1 MKKLFKSIVVAAVVL
16 ISNGIFAQA
25 KKAASVKLNEKS
37 LLWEISGK
45 GLSKTSY
52 LYGTIH
58 MICADDYFLSE
69 KVKKAFELSDKLVLE
84 VNLSD
89 PAELAL
95 MQQMA
100 MGKETLDKTL
110 TPDQLSKLDAI
121 LKEKAGLSVQQ
132 VNSYSLSTVM
142 SLMSMKT
149 FNCANLKFY
158 EMEFIA
164 KAKERSLPIAGFE
177 SIKAQLGIIEKA
189 YTIDEMLAMFDDMN
203 VTETSK
209 LVSQY
214 KKENIQDVYTNLTDV
229 KSMNLIAKNEMLDK
243 RNANWVQNLS
253 QVVKDQSAFIAVGA
267 AHLGGDLGV
276 INLLRKAGYT
286 VKPVMN

>member
-1 MKKLFKSIVVAAVVL
+1 MKKLFKSIVVVAVVL

-25 KKAASVKLNEKS
+25 KKAASAPLYENS

-69 KVKKAFELSDKLVLE
+69 KVKKAFESSDKLVLE

-89 PAELAL
+89 PTELAV

-100 MGKETLDKTL
+100 IGKETLDKAL
-110 TPDQLSKLDAI
+110 TPDQLSKLDGI

-149 FNCANLKFY
+149 FNCVDLKFY

-164 KAKERSLPIAGFE
+164 KAKERGLEIAGFE
-177 SIKAQLGIIEKA
+177 SVKAQLGIIEKA
-189 YTIDEMLAMFDDMN
+189 YTVDEMLAMFDDMN

-214 KKENIQDVYTNLTDV
+214 KNENIQDVYSNLTDV

-286 VKPVMN
+286 VKPIMK